1 MSAIETEV
9 KNNSNEISLRG
20 YLERTGNGARKGNGL
35 IIDPSVVVE
44 QEGFNTRTAG
54 MGELYYSMPHVVEH
68 LNSLADAYMEDP
80 FSVTPI
86 VVQMVNGV
94 PVLRQGACRIRS
106 IAIANRQLEAEG
118 RERITR
124 IRCEEF
130 RGSASKAELFTLTGN
145 SNLALSVVAEALSIK
160 RLVEDKEEPKTFA
173 ELAKKRGK
181 SEQHLRQMVR
191 VLDLPSE
198 LQTMLV
204 SDQVSMYVALDEYM
218 YSGEDAV
225 DNINKAISIY
235 GKATKNTLKFVKA
248 AKVEERMADPQ
259 TPENSGDE
267 QPAVMLPLTP
277 RYRIN

>member
-1 MSAIETEV
+1 
-9 KNNSNEISLRG
+9 
-20 YLERTGNGARKGNGL
+20 
-35 IIDPSVVVE
+35 
-44 QEGFNTRTAG
+44 
-54 MGELYYSMPHVVEH
+54 
-68 LNSLADAYMEDP
+68 
-80 FSVTPI
+80 
-86 VVQMVNGV
+86 
-94 PVLRQGACRIRS
+94 
-106 IAIANRQLEAEG
+106 
-118 RERITR
+118 
-124 IRCEEF
+124 
-130 RGSASKAELFTLTGN
+130 
-145 SNLALSVVAEALSIK
+145 
-160 RLVEDKEEPKTFA
+160 
-173 ELAKKRGK
+173 
-181 SEQHLRQMVR
+181 MVR

-267 QPAVMLPLTP
+267 QPAGNATVNT